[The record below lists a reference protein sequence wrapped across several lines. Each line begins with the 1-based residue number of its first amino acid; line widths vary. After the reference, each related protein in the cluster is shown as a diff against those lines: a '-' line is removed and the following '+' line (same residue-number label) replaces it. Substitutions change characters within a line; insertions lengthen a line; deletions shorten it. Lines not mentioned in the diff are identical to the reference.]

1 MKRYTPDK
9 IESLPSHCVMVYGS
23 NQYAIHGAGSAK
35 TAVDKFGA
43 IYKDVPMG
51 LCGQSYGII
60 TKSFN
65 NIPIAIEFI
74 AAQVN
79 VLCHFALLRPELTFY
94 ITKIG
99 TGLAG
104 IPIEQIAPLFK
115 KAKDIDNII
124 LPIEFH
130 YYAGDNTATHN
141 MGNYNTGDLLKPEL
155 P

>member
-1 MKRYTPDK
+1 MKRYTPEN
-9 IESLPSHCVMVYGS
+9 ITSLPPNNIFVYGS
-23 NQYAIHGAGSAK
+23 NQYNIAGAGSAK

-94 ITKIG
+94 VTKIG

-130 YYAGDNTATHN
+130 
-141 MGNYNTGDLLKPEL
+141 
-155 P
+155 